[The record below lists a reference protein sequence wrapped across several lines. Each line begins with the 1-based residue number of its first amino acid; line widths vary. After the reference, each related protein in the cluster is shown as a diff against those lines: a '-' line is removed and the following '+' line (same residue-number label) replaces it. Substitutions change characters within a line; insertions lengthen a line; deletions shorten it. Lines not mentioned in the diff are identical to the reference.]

1 MKIHKNRFLKLCGFI
16 KGNLLEEIFQKHQLT
31 CGSLIGGFSPFSMTL
46 KLFRLPFATLTHNS
60 PRGRSR
66 KLDVSTLSKKMKIKS
81 IATFYV
87 QLGGNYQQKLHTS
100 SSSLFSVLGRSQ
112 VKQKDDDSYPNLL
125 ATSSIKCLQVFEAGR
140 FTLKRVDDVWLVIS
154 RMMHN
159 TFESLCCTFQ

>member
-66 KLDVSTLSKKMKIKS
+66 KLDVSTLGKKMRIIKVLVLSTSSWVVTINRNYTPLPARCFPCQGVHKSSKKMTTRIL
-81 IATFYV
+81 TYWR
-87 QLGGNYQQKLHTS
+87 HH
-100 SSSLFSVLGRSQ
+100 RSN
-112 VKQKDDDSYPNLL
+112 VYKYLRPEDS
-125 ATSSIKCLQVFEAGR
+125 R
-140 FTLKRVDDVWLVIS
+140 
-154 RMMHN
+154 
-159 TFESLCCTFQ
+159 